1 MAELGAAAED
11 GEVLTESKASARL
24 GRRVEGLI
32 CQVNKAI
39 DAIKV
44 DDILVEEETLVDDQ
58 HTQRLHIPLPV
69 HCVYTITIQHWM
81 SYSDHRG
88 CVSRAVASP
97 PQNPEQ
103 S

>member
-1 MAELGAAAED
+1 MAELGAVADD

-32 CQVNKAI
+32 YQVNKAI

-58 HTQRLHIPLPV
+58 HTQRLHISLPV
-69 HCVYTITIQHWM
+69 HCMHTMTIQHWV
-81 SYSDHRG
+81 SYSDH
-88 CVSRAVASP
+88 
-97 PQNPEQ
+97 
-103 S
+103 